1 MTHPQEPVGTP
12 RSTTGHVRWRYGLL
26 LAAPGLALAAV
37 GITHPENLTYDS
49 AEHWWVMHLVLLPL
63 FPLLGLAL
71 AGLVR
76 RRNDAV
82 GWSVRLL
89 AFVFA
94 VFYGALDVLA
104 GIGAGFVTD
113 RGGADPQAGSP
124 MAVRSLFAIGNDLA
138 EVGVLA
144 LLVAC
149 VVVAGDHVRRH
160 RLAAAAPAVLLVAA
174 SVSFLDSHIY
184 RWVGVLTVA
193 LIGLATGW
201 LGALGSPSADPR
213 ARSTG
218 MDATA
223 ESVASPP
230 TATGARADRPSVA

>member
-1 MTHPQEPVGTP
+1 MTHLQEPVGTA

-76 RRNDAV
+76 RRTDVVAR
-82 GWSVRLL
+82 SVRVL
-89 AFVFA
+89 AFVF
-94 VFYGALDVLA
+94 VLFYGALDVLA
-104 GIGAGFVTD
+104 GIGAGFITD
-113 RGGADPQAGSP
+113 RGGAEPRSGSP

-138 EVGVLA
+138 EVGVYA

-149 VVVAGDHVRRH
+149 IVVGVDRVRRLG
-160 RLAAAAPAVLLVAA
+160 LAAVPPSLLLVAA

-184 RWVGVLTVA
+184 RWRGVITVA
-193 LIGLATGW
+193 LLGVAIGW
-201 LGALGSPSADPR
+201 LGALREPTTDTASVSA
-213 ARSTG
+213 STG
-218 MDATA
+218 VDAHA
-223 ESVASPP
+223 EPLA
-230 TATGARADRPSVA
+230 

>member
-1 MTHPQEPVGTP
+1 MTHLQEPVGTA
-12 RSTTGHVRWRYGLL
+12 RSTTGQVRWRYGLL
-26 LAAPGLALAAV
+26 LAAPGLVLAAV
-37 GITHPENLTYDS
+37 GSTHPENLTYDS

-76 RRNDAV
+76 RRTDVV
-82 GWSVRLL
+82 GWSVRVL

-104 GIGAGFVTD
+104 GIGAGFVTA
-113 RGGADPQAGSP
+113 RGGAEPRAGSP

-138 EVGVLA
+138 EVGVYA

-149 VVVAGDHVRRH
+149 VVVAIDHVRR
-160 RLAAAAPAVLLVAA
+160 RGPAAVPPALLLVAA

-184 RWVGVLTVA
+184 RWVGVVTVA

-218 MDATA
+218 RDATA
-223 ESVASPP
+223 ESLASPP
-230 TATGARADRPSVA
+230 TATGARADRPEVE